1 MEDIKLIELDL
12 SLLSDELIEVLMLDS
27 YAEPSLFEEIAQK
40 NTHRPEVLRMVL
52 NHPRTPENVRQ
63 FAAQK
68 LQVPVPQVAPPVVS
82 AEQPPED
89 EYVREQRTESLL
101 RRIQKMRV
109 GEKIQLA
116 LRGSRDI
123 RSILIRDPNR
133 EVMLTVLENNRI
145 TESEIEIIAKQ
156 KTSHE
161 EALRA
166 IASKREWLK
175 NYSIVHALV
184 TNPKTPIPISLKHVL
199 SIRTKDL
206 ALIEKNKNVS
216 EAVRSAAK
224 RLIAARRIS

>member
-1 MEDIKLIELDL
+1 MEDIKLLALDL
-12 SLLSDELIEVLMLDS
+12 SVLSDELIEVLLLDS

-40 NTHRPEVLRMVL
+40 NTHRPEVLRLVL

-68 LQVPVPQVAPPVVS
+68 LQVPVPHAAPSAVS
-82 AEQPPED
+82 AEQLPED
-89 EYVREQRTESLL
+89 ENVREQRTQSLL
-101 RRIQKMRV
+101 QRIQKMRV
-109 GEKIQLA
+109 GERIQLA

-123 RSILIRDPNR
+123 RSILIRDPNKG
-133 EVMLTVLENNRI
+133 VMLTVLENHRI
-145 TESEIEIIAKQ
+145 TDSEIEIIAKQ

-166 IASKREWLK
+166 IANKREWLK
-175 NYSIVHALV
+175 NYSIVLALV
-184 TNPKTPIPISLKHVL
+184 TNPKTPIPIAMKHVL

-216 EAVRSAAK
+216 EGVRSVAK